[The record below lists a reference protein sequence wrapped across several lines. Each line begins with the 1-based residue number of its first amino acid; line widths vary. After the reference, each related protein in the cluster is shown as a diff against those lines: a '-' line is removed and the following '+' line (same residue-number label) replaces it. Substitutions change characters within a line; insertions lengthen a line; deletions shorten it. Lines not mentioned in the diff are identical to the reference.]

1 MHIGSI
7 QPGRVVIYS
16 HGKVKEN
23 QFSTT
28 IFNQMHFYRGSN

>member
-7 QPGRVVIYS
+7 QPGHVVRYS
-16 HGKVKEN
+16 HGKVKGN

-28 IFNQMHFYRGSN
+28 IFNYMHFYRGSN